1 MMAISQRTIPV
12 RVVAW
17 TKDRPTQAGLY
28 WFRGRIELNT
38 FKHPTV
44 VEVLDNGANLMT
56 RILGRGC
63 WPLVNQAEGEWYGP
77 IEPPI
82 E

>member
-1 MMAISQRTIPV
+1 MMAISRTMPAI
-12 RVVAW
+12 VVGW

-38 FKHPTV
+38 FRHPTV
-44 VEVLDNGANLMT
+44 VEVMDNGASLLT

-63 WPLVNQAEGEWYGP
+63 WPLVSQAEGEWYGP
-77 IEPPI
+77 IQPPG